1 MERAVSQLLPGQV
14 MPEAVAVDQNINP
27 PLTTTQ
33 RPFSIFCT
41 CVTVDA
47 R

>member
-1 MERAVSQLLPGQV
+1 
-14 MPEAVAVDQNINP
+14 MPLQADQNINP

-41 CVTVDA
+41 CVTVVP
-47 R
+47 RWLVLENLIGGLPKIS